1 MAIGGS
7 FINCT
12 IAKGN
17 MRSKGK
23 YVEYRKLNASFHKK
37 ARQDKEKSIIDK
49 FKYIEEN
56 SKMGKTRDLFK

>member
-23 YVEYRKLNASFHKK
+23 YRKLNASFHKK

-49 FKYIEEN
+49 CKYIEEN